1 MVPKVARK
9 VAKVG
14 ERASHK
20 EVGEMAKE
28 VGVFA
33 KEEAVAEVEA
43 KLF

>member
-20 EVGEMAKE
+20 EEGEMAE
-28 VGVFA
+28 EAGA
-33 KEEAVAEVEA
+33 AAAEEAVAEVEV
-43 KLF
+43 KWF